1 MKFVCLATVMA
12 SHLSAQVPNL
22 YPQVRALALEA
33 EAASGRVGILKD
45 HSDPRGMVGDILAH
59 AGYLEDAER
68 AFAKAPSYSSGTP
81 SALWR
86 AWVVYGHPEKAQKL
100 IESTTNTEK
109 QAGLSASLADLL
121 WRLGQPGEARARFE
135 AARGIAAK
143 IIDPAK
149 RKQSLTAIDQGL
161 QYVSLPPPYF
171 ISAIPHPRPRP
182 NVQESAIPPFPIT
195 ADGFEDPDSRDS
207 GALANAEFIKRL
219 YARAA
224 AGDREGIESVTASAA
239 TPFQRALGVASLEHI
254 LIQARQP
261 KSAEEYANK
270 IEQTD
275 SPSSLAKAEALSA
288 AASAWLRA
296 ADGERARTDFEAAKQ
311 IVLGVQ
317 DLPVGKISVLSS
329 IAAAQIKG
337 GMMEEGHATFEIAV
351 ELAMKLSEPPRP
363 RPGGPRPRKSSSS
376 NSRGKA
382 LEKILRTAIR
392 AQDLQVAADVGKR
405 WIDTGEVAGWQVAS
419 AWFAE
424 GTTEQAIAAARQLTD
439 ENRIT
444 ALLTLARGLL
454 TEEGGPIF

>member
-1 MKFVCLATVMA
+1 MRSLFLAAVMA
-12 SHLSAQVPNL
+12 SQLSAQMRDL

-33 EAASGRVGILKD
+33 EAASAPNGILKD
-45 HSDPRGMVGDILAH
+45 HSDPHGMVGDILAH

-68 AFAKAPSYSSGTP
+68 AFAKAPRYSSGTP

-100 IESTTNTEK
+100 IESTTSPEK
-109 QAGLSASLADLL
+109 KASLSASLADLL
-121 WRLGQPGEARARFE
+121 WRLGQSGEARARFE

-149 RKQSLTAIDQGL
+149 RKQSLAAIDQGL
-161 QYVSLPPPYF
+161 QYVSLPPPYL

-182 NVQESAIPPFPIT
+182 NVQESAIPAFPIT
-195 ADGFEDPDSRDS
+195 ASGFEDLDSRDS
-207 GALANAEFIKRL
+207 AALANAEFMKRL

-224 AGDREGIESVTASAA
+224 AGDQEGIESVTASAA

-254 LIQARQP
+254 LIQTRQP
-261 KSAEEYANK
+261 KLAEEYANK

-296 ADGERARTDFEAAKQ
+296 ADRERARIDFEAAKR
-311 IVLGVQ
+311 IVFGVQ
-317 DLPVGKISVLSS
+317 DLPVGRISVLSS

-351 ELAMKLSEPPRP
+351 ELAMKLSQPPRP
-363 RPGGPRPRKSSSS
+363 RPGEPRRQKPFDSH
-376 NSRGKA
+376 SRGEA
-382 LEKILRTAIR
+382 LEKIFRAAIR
-392 AQDLQVAADVGKR
+392 AQDSQVAADVGRR
-405 WIDTGEVAGWQVAS
+405 WIDTGEAAGWQVAS
-419 AWFAE
+419 AWFTE

-439 ENRIT
+439 EDRIT
-444 ALLTLARGLL
+444 ALLTVARGLL
-454 TEEGGPIF
+454 TEEGAPVF